1 MFMPWKTSH
10 ICPGLLGDN
19 ETVGLLS
26 SFRDVIRTFSI
37 MLWFAKT
44 KQFVLNIWNQQHAKD
59 GTEIS
64 QDAVHFQ
71 GDPFVKEDK
80 SGVK

>member
-1 MFMPWKTSH
+1 
-10 ICPGLLGDN
+10 
-19 ETVGLLS
+19 
-26 SFRDVIRTFSI
+26 